1 MRLNDKIALITGA
14 SAGIGRASALRF
26 AAEGAK
32 LVLNARRP
40 EPLHALAQQIRA
52 AGGQVVVHAADV
64 ADPATAPALVELARQ
79 SFGGLDIALNN
90 AGMLVEGER
99 FGAIDAKALADSF
112 ATNAQGP
119 FLLAQALAPRLA
131 EGARVANLTSTLG
144 SIGSTDSLY
153 SPSYSISKAALNMAS
168 RLLALALE
176 PRRAIVIAL
185 CPGWVRT
192 DMGGANAPLGAPE
205 SVAAM
210 LRVIDALK
218 PGDSGSFLSE
228 RGHPIPW

>member
-1 MRLNDKIALITGA
+1 MAHALVTGA
-14 SAGIGRASALRF
+14 NRGIGLEFVRQLLARGERVVATCRHPGRTLELTRL
-26 AAEGAK
+26 AGAHPGHL
-32 LVLNARRP
+32 LVL
-40 EPLHALAQQIRA
+40 PLTLPDTRSIAELVREI
-52 AGGQVVVHAADV
+52 
-64 ADPATAPALVELARQ
+64 ATLDLRIGLLV
-79 SFGGLDIALNN
+79 NN